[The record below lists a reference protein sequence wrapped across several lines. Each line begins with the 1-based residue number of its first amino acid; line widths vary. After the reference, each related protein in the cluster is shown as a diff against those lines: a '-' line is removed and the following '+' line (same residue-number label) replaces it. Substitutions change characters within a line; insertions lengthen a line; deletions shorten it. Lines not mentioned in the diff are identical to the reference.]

1 MAYATNDPRSATED
15 YVARLWKIGIR
26 ASVRDVVTVGG
37 AIQHLLA
44 ETRSGRTAFV
54 VGTEA
59 LRRHVSDAGLRVL
72 NGTDLASRAEVV
84 VVGGTEDLVYDDL
97 RIAALAVR
105 RGADFLAT
113 ARDPTYPQPDGLWP
127 GTGAI
132 LAAVEVASGRTAEIV
147 GKPEP
152 QLMLTALDRLGGGR
166 TLVVGDRVDTDLAAA
181 AAAELDA
188 ASGAER
194 RDGTTGTEWVRARAG
209 GRHGHARRPDPGL
222 LARWRSESESRIG
235 EDRTATHPGLPSMPG
250 SPDPNPHQRIH
261 LRRRPPR
268 AARTCSRSPS
278 ARPGRLRQR
287 LRRLHPAR
295 LVQVRRAH
303 RGHEVRVPVPVHR
316 HRPAPPQLA
325 AAAAAAAPRAPPP
338 RAAPTPPARGAT
350 RARPPRTRRGC
361 GATLIVETHSR
372 TPCAFR

>member
-1 MAYATNDPRSATED
+1 VSLTPIAQRYDRFILDLDGCVWIGDEPTPRAVEALDALRDAGKDVVYATNDPRSATED

-37 AIQHLLA
+37 AVQHLLA

-59 LRRHVSDAGLRVL
+59 LLRHVQDAGLRVL

-97 RIAALAVR
+97 RVAALAVR

-132 LAAVEVASGRTAEIV
+132 LAAIEVASDRKAQTV

-152 QLMLTALDRLGGGR
+152 QLLLTALDRLDGDGR

-181 AAAELDA
+181 AAADLDA
-188 ASGAER
+188 ALVLSGGTER
-194 RDGTTGTEWVRARAG
+194 QALDGFEPEPVAVTGTLG
-209 GRHGHARRPDPGL
+209 D
-222 LARWRSESESRIG
+222 
-235 EDRTATHPGLPSMPG
+235 
-250 SPDPNPHQRIH
+250 
-261 LRRRPPR
+261 
-268 AARTCSRSPS
+268 
-278 ARPGRLRQR
+278 
-287 LRRLHPAR
+287 
-295 LVQVRRAH
+295 
-303 RGHEVRVPVPVHR
+303 
-316 HRPAPPQLA
+316 
-325 AAAAAAAPRAPPP
+325 
-338 RAAPTPPARGAT
+338 
-350 RARPPRTRRGC
+350 
-361 GATLIVETHSR
+361 LILG
-372 TPCAFR
+372 